1 MQKTIKIYD
10 TKIKQKV
17 DFTPIKQGKA
27 RIYVC
32 GPTVYDD
39 AHLGHARS
47 SIAFDLLRR
56 ALMLSGHEVIF
67 VKNFTDIDDKI
78 IKKAHDKGVSIE
90 EITKHYTKA
99 YMDDMQALE
108 VLAPDI
114 APKATQNLGEIA
126 QMIEALLE
134 KGAAYRLDNGDVYL
148 NVPKDS
154 LYGSISARGVDD
166 ENLARIE
173 NDAHK
178 KDARDFALW
187 KHYKGA
193 DDVGYE
199 SALGRGRPGW
209 HIECSA
215 MIEKVLAYKD
225 EEFAIDIH
233 GGGADLLF
241 PHHENE
247 ASQTRCATG
256 RELSK
261 YWMHNGFVN
270 INGEKMSKSLGNS
283 FFIKDALKHYSGE
296 VLRNYLLGV
305 HYRAVLHFSEEDLLG
320 AKKRLDKIYRLKKRI
335 ASGFGNGIAG
345 AREWAESNGMAG
357 VSGGAN
363 VGKGGMDS
371 GVVDSSV
378 SAGRG
383 GADFGAVDSGG
394 VKGIVDSS
402 KGGADSAFCDALLEA
417 MSDDLNISKALS
429 VLEDMLTH
437 ANAALDSA
445 PKDKALKARLLF
457 NLDFVY
463 SLLGIG
469 GGDEVAYFQQGVSED
484 ERAEI
489 ESKLLAR
496 ADAKKEKN
504 FALADSIRDELSARG
519 ILISDTPS
527 GSTWEK
533 VE

>member
-56 ALMLSGHEVIF
+56 ALMLSGYEVIF

-90 EITKHYTKA
+90 EITEHYTKA

-256 RELSK
+256 RELAK

-305 HYRAVLHFSEEDLLG
+305 HYRAVLHFSEEDLLS

-357 VSGGAN
+357 VSAGKNGVDSGAMDSSASASAN
-363 VGKGGMDS
+363 VGKS
-371 GVVDSSV
+371 
-378 SAGRG
+378 
-383 GADFGAVDSGG
+383 
-394 VKGIVDSS
+394 
-402 KGGADSAFCDALLEA
+402 GADSAFCDALLEA